1 MFGLKSL
8 FARSKPI
15 QYSSYVIVL
24 ALIVASKFYP
34 DADTAPDI
42 TLSNDPSLVA
52 TVETTPSIVTTIDRV
67 VDGDTLIAGGISYRL
82 ALIDA
87 PEKDQT
93 YGLEATAFLRG
104 LVSDTEVT
112 IIERGEDR
120 YGRLIVDASINGISI
135 AELMLE
141 NGYAWSYMVPTAE
154 MENKLSQLQDK
165 ARAGRLGLWADPDP
179 VRPSIYRELKHAAN
193 NQ

>member
-34 DADTAPDI
+34 DANTATGI
-42 TLSNDPSLVA
+42 KQSNDPSLAA

-67 VDGDTLIAGGISYRL
+67 VDGDTLIAGGISYRI
-82 ALIDA
+82 ASIDA
-87 PEKDQT
+87 PEKDQPF
-93 YGLEATAFLRG
+93 GEEATAFLRG
-104 LVSDTEVT
+104 LVSDTQVT
-112 IIERGEDR
+112 IIDRGKDR
-120 YGRLIVDASINGISI
+120 YGRLIADASINGISI
-135 AELMLE
+135 AELMIE
-141 NGYAWSYMVPTAE
+141 NGFAWSYMVPTVE
-154 MENKLSQLQDK
+154 LENKLSQLQDK
-165 ARAGRLGLWADPDP
+165 ARAGGVGLWADPDP
-179 VRPSIYRELKHAAN
+179 IRPSIYRELTHAAN

>member
-15 QYSSYVIVL
+15 QYSSYAIVL

-34 DADTAPDI
+34 DADISPGIKPSNESPLDATIKAAPAI
-42 TLSNDPSLVA
+42 
-52 TVETTPSIVTTIDRV
+52 ITTIDRV
-67 VDGDTLIAGGISYRL
+67 VDGDTLIAGGIRYRL

-87 PEKDQT
+87 PETDQAF
-93 YGLEATAFLRG
+93 GLEATAFLRG
-104 LVSDTEVT
+104 LVSDTEVS
-112 IIERGEDR
+112 IAERGKDR
-120 YGRLIVDASINGISI
+120 YGRLIADASINGISI
-135 AELMLE
+135 AELMIE

-154 MENKLSQLQDK
+154 LENKLSQLQDK
-165 ARAGRLGLWADPDP
+165 ARAGGVGLWADPDP
-179 VRPSIYRELKHAAN
+179 IRPSIYRELKHAAN